1 MRSAGPP
8 IGTER
13 ACRAD
18 FPCCRV
24 SAGPQAVPVAHGL
37 PSGTHAGLRTGR
49 KSAQTGRPSPLSPR
63 RIPKI
68 PPEKRLERRRMSFRP
83 ARKIAAGGGRR
94 CPRAVL
100 RAHGKAGARLPLF
113 REPTSRRPG
122 NKADGRLGKQTDR
135 RNSPRAGFSAAGRLA
150 SPPHKRESPGTRLP
164 CAPPLM
170 NDEGRRMTPSPFC
183 AARQARQR
191 RTYCFGR

>member
-1 MRSAGPP
+1 MRPAGPP

-24 SAGPQAVPVAHGL
+24 SAEPQAVPVAHGL
-37 PSGTHAGLRTGR
+37 PPGTHSGLCTGR

-83 ARKIAAGGGRR
+83 ASSAR
-94 CPRAVL
+94 
-100 RAHGKAGARLPLF
+100 HGKSPPEGDADAPAPCSELTEKQGRGFLFFASRPPAGPATR
-113 REPTSRRPG
+113 
-122 NKADGRLGKQTDR
+122 QTDDSANR
-135 RNSPRAGFSAAGRLA
+135 RIGETLPAQDSPLPDALLLPRTSVKARERACL
-150 SPPHKRESPGTRLP
+150 
-164 CAPPLM
+164 APP
-170 NDEGRRMTPSPFC
+170 PS
-183 AARQARQR
+183 
-191 RTYCFGR
+191 